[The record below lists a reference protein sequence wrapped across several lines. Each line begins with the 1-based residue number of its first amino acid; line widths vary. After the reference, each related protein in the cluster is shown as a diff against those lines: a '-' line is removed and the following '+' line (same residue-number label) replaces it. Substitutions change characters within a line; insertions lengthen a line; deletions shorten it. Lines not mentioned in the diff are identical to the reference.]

1 MEDPVRLTEPLAGA
15 SLSVWGLLGPVGGSM
30 GASERPDREDGA
42 EGPEQSPARDTAS
55 TILSMPVVRYPA
67 AVAAA
72 LVVLDCVFA
81 FRDGRWISL
90 AVSAPVLLFLVSLA
104 SGALARLAD
113 SGRAQDSEAEPAAP
127 LPPLPP
133 APEAAP
139 AWALQARKIERDKAL
154 YAVGAI
160 LRKRGER
167 SGSSRE
173 IWETEIAEFEAYLV
187 GRFGQLGK
195 APPPDLHAKVLMADR
210 DAASHG
216 DYREGLAGQFAR
228 MLEG

>member
-1 MEDPVRLTEPLAGA
+1 
-15 SLSVWGLLGPVGGSM
+15 M
-30 GASERPDREDGA
+30 GASDRAEQEEGA
-42 EGPEQSPARDTAS
+42 EGPKQSPARDTAS

-72 LVVLDCVFA
+72 LVAVDCIVS
-81 FRDGRWISL
+81 FRDGRWL
-90 AVSAPVLLFLVSLA
+90 GFAMTLPVLLFLAALA
-104 SGALARLAD
+104 SGALSRVAD
-113 SGRAQDSEAEPAAP
+113 SGRTRDPDTEPAAP
-127 LPPLPP
+127 LPPLQPL
-133 APEAAP
+133 PEAAP

-160 LRKRGER
+160 LRRRGER
-167 SGSSRE
+167 QGSSRE

-187 GRFGQLGK
+187 ERFGQLGK
-195 APPPDLHAKVLMADR
+195 APPLDLHAKVLMADR

>member
-1 MEDPVRLTEPLAGA
+1 
-15 SLSVWGLLGPVGGSM
+15 M
-30 GASERPDREDGA
+30 GASERLDGENGA
-42 EGPEQSPARDTAS
+42 GETGPSPTRDTAS

-67 AVAAA
+67 AVAAV
-72 LVVLDCVFA
+72 LVVVDCAVSFM
-81 FRDGRWISL
+81 DGRWIGL
-90 AVSAPVLLFLVSLA
+90 AVNVPVLVFLAALA

-113 SGRAQDSEAEPAAP
+113 SGRVQDPETEPAAA
-127 LPPLPP
+127 LPPLTSP
-133 APEAAP
+133 PEAAP
-139 AWALQARKIERDKAL
+139 GWALQARKIERDKAL

-173 IWETEIAEFEAYLV
+173 IWETEVAEFEAYLS

-195 APPPDLHAKVLMADR
+195 APPADLHARVLMADR

-228 MLEG
+228 LLEG